1 MLACLHTCVPS
12 DQALEYKMLQVPDQ
26 MTCRVSAGY
35 FGVEWAMG
43 RKPTEFNAFDVE
55 LPKDTVIMKQ
65 KLCKNA
71 ILVQES

>member
-1 MLACLHTCVPS
+1 
-12 DQALEYKMLQVPDQ
+12 MLQVPDQ